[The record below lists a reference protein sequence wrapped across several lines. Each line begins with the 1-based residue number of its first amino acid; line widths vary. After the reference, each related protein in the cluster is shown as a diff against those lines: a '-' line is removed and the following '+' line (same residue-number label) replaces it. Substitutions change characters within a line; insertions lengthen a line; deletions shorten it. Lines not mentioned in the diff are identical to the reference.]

1 MGRTEPSVGRPPP
14 AFRRDARAK
23 KAKATINKVI
33 PSLLSAHPRAR
44 RGINAAELIVA
55 PNAQPPSKVG
65 NGAPSPPRL
74 VIRSCDSLIAAHS
87 LLASPANTTRKVAIL
102 NMASPLSPGGGFVN
116 GATSQEEYL
125 CMRTTLLPSL
135 RDEFYRLPEIGCV
148 FTPDVLVFRDAEG
161 EDLEKKDRWFVDVLS
176 AAMLRLPETEV
187 DEGTGRGRYVNQKDR
202 ETVVNKMRTVMRVAQ
217 IKGVQKIV
225 LGAWGCGAYG
235 NPMGEIA
242 RAWRRVLLGGG
253 EGRAR
258 GKKAKVTKSTEMLE
272 TWEGVEEVI
281 FAIGDSGMAGAFT
294 SAFGDGLDWADEG
307 DNGDDSADDENNAEE
322 VRVKELQD
330 RMDELQLRISRAPN
344 DRMKSGLQAVLAG
357 LKSQVPEQG
366 PGLHRGMSAS
376 EDIEDSEDGGVSDED
391 TPGEEDE
398 DDEEVYE
405 DEDEDD
411 QAPRQDELEPNT
423 GK

>member
-44 RGINAAELIVA
+44 RGIDAAELMVA
-55 PNAQPPSKVG
+55 PKAQPPSKIG
-65 NGAPSPPRL
+65 SGAPSSPRL
-74 VIRSCDSLIAAHS
+74 VIRSCDTLTAAHS

-102 NMASPLSPGGGFVN
+102 NMASPLSPGGGFIN

-161 EDLEKKDRWFVDVLS
+161 GDLDKKDRWFVDVLS

-187 DEGTGRGRYVNQKDR
+187 DEGTGRGRYVHQKDR

-217 IKGVQKIV
+217 IKGAQKIV

-235 NPMGEIA
+235 NPVGEIA

-253 EGRAR
+253 GGRVG
-258 GKKAKVTKSTEMLE
+258 GKKGKVTKSSETLE
-272 TWEGVEEVI
+272 TWDGVEEVV
-281 FAIGDSGMAGAFT
+281 FAIGDAGMAEAFT
-294 SAFGDGLDWADEG
+294 SAFGDGLTWADEG
-307 DNGDDSADDENNAEE
+307 HNDDDPADDESYAEDL
-322 VRVKELQD
+322 RVKELHE
-330 RMDELQLRISRAPN
+330 RMDELRLRISRAPN
-344 DRMKSGLQAVLAG
+344 DRMKSGLQAVVAG
-357 LKSQVPEQG
+357 LESQIPEQG
-366 PGLHRGMSAS
+366 PGLHRGISAS
-376 EDIEDSEDGGVSDED
+376 ENSKDGGVSDDED
-391 TPGEEDE
+391 APGEDE
-398 DDEEVYE
+398 DDSKYE
-405 DEDEDD
+405 DEEEGN
-411 QAPRQDELEPNT
+411 QAPSHDEAELNT
-423 GK
+423 EK